1 VQEEKLGEGFSPPD
15 IARFKGSEGIHA
27 GPDRVHAAAALLRTA
42 RSPVMMIGRV
52 SRRRGDW
59 DKRIRIAEALNA
71 RVLTDSKAAAAF
83 PTSHR
88 LHHGVPQLLPG
99 ADSIE
104 LLRNADVIFS
114 LNWIDLAGTLKTAGA
129 AETKA
134 RIIHVS
140 LDTLN
145 NTGWSMDYMGLA
157 PIDIE
162 IIAEP
167 DAILTPLLAAL
178 GTKDDGDGVRSTV
191 VDSDDGVAVKREIS
205 RMGNARAALS
215 SDDQTQML
223 DLGEVADCLGLALGN
238 RKISLIRTPL
248 GWPAATYDFRGPLD
262 YLGYD
267 GGAGIGSGPGM
278 AVGAALAL
286 RNSGYLPVA
295 VLGDGDYLMGVT
307 ALWTAVRYHIPLL
320 VIVANNQSFY
330 NDEVHQ
336 QTVARLRSRPA
347 ENKWIGQK
355 LIEPDI
361 DLAAMARAQGAEG
374 FGPVR
379 TRPAL
384 EAAFR
389 DALESVASGKVCV
402 VDAVVTAAY

>member
-1 VQEEKLGEGFSPPD
+1 
-15 IARFKGSEGIHA
+15 
-27 GPDRVHAAAALLRTA
+27 
-42 RSPVMMIGRV
+42 
-52 SRRRGDW
+52 
-59 DKRIRIAEALNA
+59 
-71 RVLTDSKAAAAF
+71 
-83 PTSHR
+83 
-88 LHHGVPQLLPG
+88 
-99 ADSIE
+99 
-104 LLRNADVIFS
+104 
-114 LNWIDLAGTLKTAGA
+114 
-129 AETKA
+129 
-134 RIIHVS
+134 
-140 LDTLN
+140 
-145 NTGWSMDYMGLA
+145 
-157 PIDIE
+157 
-162 IIAEP
+162 
-167 DAILTPLLAAL
+167 
-178 GTKDDGDGVRSTV
+178 
-191 VDSDDGVAVKREIS
+191 VKREIS
-205 RMGNARAALS
+205 HRAAARAALS
-215 SDDQTQML
+215 TDDQTQKL
-223 DLGEVADCLGLALGN
+223 DLGEVADCLALTLGN

-286 RNSGYLPVA
+286 RDSGYLPIA

-336 QTVARLRSRPA
+336 QTVARLRGRPA

-402 VDAVVTAAY
+402 VDAVITAAY